1 MAKIVESLKK
11 FGYIDESEEKKEA
24 PLPEKGSVE
33 DVFYSE
39 DGILPNSQGGLGLDL
54 KEEVKFPWEREKSL
68 REKQE
73 VPFLFSYSVARLY
86 CTRNEHLQ

>member
-24 PLPEKGSVE
+24 PPLPEKGSVE
-33 DVFYSE
+33 DIFYSE
-39 DGILPNSQGGLGLDL
+39 DGILPNSRGGLGLDL

-68 REKQE
+68 KEKQE
-73 VPFLFSYSVARLY
+73 VLFIPITFFV
-86 CTRNEHLQ
+86 